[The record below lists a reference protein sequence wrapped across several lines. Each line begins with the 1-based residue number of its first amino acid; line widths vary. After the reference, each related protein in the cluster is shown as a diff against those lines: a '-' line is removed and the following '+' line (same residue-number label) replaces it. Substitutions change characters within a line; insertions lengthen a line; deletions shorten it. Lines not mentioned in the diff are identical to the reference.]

1 MIKCVIFDLDD
12 TLYNERTYVESAMH
26 NVAEYLSDKFGLNNR
41 EIYGKLIK
49 ILDLEGRGHIF
60 DVCIAEYGIDE
71 KVSKL
76 VQVYRDTK
84 PQLKLYEDSSKLIQV
99 LKDRHIKTAI
109 ITDGCSKVQHNKIT
123 ALNLDKIIDEIVVT
137 DDYEGAAK
145 PSIVPYE
152 MVLLRMHGI
161 EADKCIYIGDN
172 PTKDFIG
179 AGKIGMQTA
188 RIIRNAGDYMKLQA
202 EEGFEADITIHDLME
217 IADYL

>member
-1 MIKCVIFDLDD
+1 MINCVIFDLDD
-12 TLYNERTYVESAMH
+12 TLYNERTYVESAMK
-26 NVAEYLSDKFGLNNR
+26 NVAEYLSDKFMPDSEEIFTRLIDILNS
-41 EIYGKLIK
+41 
-49 ILDLEGRGHIF
+49 EGRGHIF
-60 DVCIAEYGIDE
+60 DTLLAEYKIDE

-76 VQVYRDTK
+76 VEVYRDTK
-84 PQLKLYEDSSKLIQV
+84 PQLNLYEDGEKLIKE
-99 LKDRHIKTAI
+99 LKKRKIKTAI

-145 PSIVPYE
+145 PSTVPYE

-202 EEGFEADITIHDLME
+202 EEGFEADITIHNLME
-217 IADYL
+217 IVDYM

>member
-1 MIKCVIFDLDD
+1 MINCVIFDLDD
-12 TLYNERTYVESAMH
+12 TLYNERTYVESAMK
-26 NVAEYLSDKFGLNNR
+26 NVAEYLSDKFMPDSEEIFTRLIDILNS
-41 EIYGKLIK
+41 
-49 ILDLEGRGHIF
+49 EGRGHIF
-60 DVCIAEYGIDE
+60 DTLLAEYKIDE

-76 VQVYRDTK
+76 VEVYRDTK
-84 PQLKLYEDSSKLIQV
+84 PQLNLYEDGEKLIKE
-99 LKDRHIKTAI
+99 LKKRKIKTAI

-145 PSIVPYE
+145 PSTVPYE

-202 EEGFEADITIHDLME
+202 EEGFGADITIHNLME
-217 IADYL
+217 IVDYM